1 MGRNMTDLARRNVE
15 AIYDDIDDLFP
26 WTWQPWVTS
35 EGDRREVGAISSPNG
50 RRPDGTMHTYWSI
63 TGEVWEPHGHL
74 ICEAVNAW
82 VKPGW
87 RARLG
92 RWLLGGR
99 L

>member
-1 MGRNMTDLARRNVE
+1 MTEPTRERIQE
-15 AIYDDIDDLFP
+15 IYDDLDDLFP
-26 WTWQPWVTS
+26 WSYGHWVNS
-35 EGDRREVGAISSPNG
+35 DGSARDVGSITSPNG

-82 VKPGW
+82 MKQGL

-92 RWLLGGR
+92 RWLLRGAA
-99 L
+99 